1 MYRGVL
7 LRPLCTT
14 HPERSGAKPRLSYVF
29 YSLFDCETRLKLVHV
44 GFHPAAKSALE
55 QERVAKEEERRQQQ
69 QLCGR
74 HRAAVLSVLQ
84 RLPKLRQHLLSHFK
98 RYLRDCYTPSSASQ
112 AAADV
117 GRYLAGRSIYL
128 EKADG
133 RSEISRRTVSVASRI
148 LIAQLRSQVQGMEA
162 ETSIRQSGA
171 YGPELRSL
179 AEQLELS
186 LMVEAYEE
194 IWETSERPWPGVFE
208 SEKDVIFHFDA
219 FLVDMAA
226 LRGFCQTHYDA
237 GSSASTLATLCR
249 HLIKA
254 IEWRRGLHQSLSNG
268 VTNSTGLRLTI
279 AGIVASQF
287 DEAIVMLSGMA
298 KHYTR
303 NMYTLN
309 ENRNIPSKARRSVI
323 ADMSVYDALS
333 MSLEQDILAF
343 EATASAWS
351 SGLQS
356 LKVSAFRDLVFGV
369 VSFLQCGFVPSRP
382 LPLSSIT
389 FVQWTTARDSALTR
403 YDALRIGESRG
414 GGALT
419 DDTILSAM
427 CANEKKSAQR
437 NGKHQFF
444 ITRRLLRVMRV
455 YELARTA
462 VRTSMRPE
470 SPFFVDG
477 KGTKLTSGTLSQAI
491 VVTSAWYTGHKI
503 NITDLRS
510 SHAAALTGAG
520 TASFRR
526 TVETINE
533 SEGSVQPSNLGPSR
547 KPEMAVCTPPAPTC
561 STASGLDHSIPEPG
575 SAASEAASASC
586 NPQSPSLLRPQSVP
600 LCNVPTP
607 QPFAQYDDRI
617 GVALEKMS
625 SSPYA
630 HTGATR
636 DGRPSELEF
645 FLAGGDIGHG
655 AKSHIGNY
663 VPKGPALEYQVSS
676 MMLAKA
682 AGRRLPQGAGVD
694 SSVDSQGRELTIA
707 GADLRRYNA
716 MKLGQATRSMLASR
730 GVESYVTP
738 CAEP

>member
-1 MYRGVL
+1 
-7 LRPLCTT
+7 
-14 HPERSGAKPRLSYVF
+14 
-29 YSLFDCETRLKLVHV
+29 
-44 GFHPAAKSALE
+44 
-55 QERVAKEEERRQQQ
+55 
-69 QLCGR
+69 
-74 HRAAVLSVLQ
+74 
-84 RLPKLRQHLLSHFK
+84 
-98 RYLRDCYTPSSASQ
+98 
-112 AAADV
+112 
-117 GRYLAGRSIYL
+117 
-128 EKADG
+128 
-133 RSEISRRTVSVASRI
+133 
-148 LIAQLRSQVQGMEA
+148 
-162 ETSIRQSGA
+162 
-171 YGPELRSL
+171 
-179 AEQLELS
+179 
-186 LMVEAYEE
+186 
-194 IWETSERPWPGVFE
+194 
-208 SEKDVIFHFDA
+208 
-219 FLVDMAA
+219 MAA

-268 VTNSTGLRLTI
+268 ITNSTGLRLTI

-303 NMYTLN
+303 NMNTLN
-309 ENRNIPSKARRSVI
+309 ENRNIPSKVRRTVI

-351 SGLQS
+351 SGVQS
-356 LKVSAFRDLVFGV
+356 LNTTAYRDLVFGV
-369 VSFLQCGFVPSRP
+369 VSFLQCDFVPSRP

-389 FVQWTTARDSALTR
+389 FVQWSTARDSALTR

-414 GGALT
+414 GPALT

-427 CANEKKSAQR
+427 CANEKKSAQN

-462 VRTSMRPE
+462 FASSMRPE
-470 SPFFVDG
+470 SPFFLDG
-477 KGTKLTSGTLSQAI
+477 KGKKLTSGTLSQAI

-503 NITDLRS
+503 NITGLRS

-526 TVETINE
+526 TVETINGSEE
-533 SEGSVQPSNLGPSR
+533 SLQPSNLVPSHQL
-547 KPEMAVCTPPAPTC
+547 EMAVCTPHTPTC
-561 STASGLDHSIPEPG
+561 PTASSLYHNIPGPG
-575 SAASEAASASC
+575 CAASIAVSASC
-586 NPQSPSLLRPQSVP
+586 NSQSSALLCPQSVT

-607 QPFAQYDDRI
+607 QPAVRPDDRI

-630 HTGATR
+630 HTSANR
-636 DGRPSELEF
+636 YGRPSELDF

-655 AKSHIGNY
+655 AKSHLGNY

-682 AGRRLPQGAGVD
+682 AGRRFTQGAGVN
-694 SSVDSQGRELTIA
+694 SSVDSQGRELPIS
-707 GADLRRYNA
+707 GADLRRYDA
-716 MKLGQATRSMLASR
+716 MKLGQATRGMLASR
-730 GVESYVTP
+730 DVESYVTP